1 VDGIQSCEHVRR
13 VTEPAHICC
22 DREDYGIRLVGAF
35 LFRRVN
41 TAERLT
47 ENNTKGRVA
56 SLSHILSE

>member
-1 VDGIQSCEHVRR
+1 

-22 DREDYGIRLVGAF
+22 DREDYGIRLAFTF